1 MKFHERV
8 VIITGG
14 SQGIGEGC
22 ARVFCQEGGLVV
34 IASLEPEDG
43 QTDGRTLAEEI
54 TKSSPG
60 KAIFK
65 KCDVTVHSEIQE
77 VIIQTISEY
86 GKLDCLINNVGWHPP
101 SQTIDETSID
111 EMENL
116 LKLNYL
122 SSFVATKYAVPYL
135 RKTQGTLV
143 FISSMVAILGQDN
156 AAAYCAT
163 KAAQI
168 GLVKALAVEL
178 GKDLIRV
185 NAILPSN
192 IDTPMLRNWA
202 SSLEQPEI
210 AMQRVANFQVLNR
223 IGTPEEVGKVAL
235 FLASDDSSF
244 ITGQCIQVEGGASL
258 DY

>member
-1 MKFHERV
+1 MRFKDKV

-14 SQGIGEGC
+14 SKGIGAGC
-22 ARVFCQEGGLVV
+22 ARVFCQEGGVVV
-34 IASLEPEDG
+34 IASLAPNDG
-43 QTDGRTLAEEI
+43 ITLAENL
-54 TKSSPG
+54 TKSG
-60 KAIFK
+60 LGTVVFK
-65 KCDVTVHSEIQE
+65 ECDVTVHSQIQE
-77 VIIQTISEY
+77 VITETISEY
-86 GKLDCLINNVGWHPP
+86 GTLDCLINNVGWHPP
-101 SQTIDETSID
+101 SKTIEETSIQ

-122 SSFVATKYAVPYL
+122 SSFVGSKYAVPHL
-135 RKTQGTLV
+135 RKSQGTIV
-143 FISSMVAILGQDN
+143 FISSMVAILGQHN

-178 GKDLIRV
+178 AEDLIRV

-192 IDTPMLRNWA
+192 IDTPMLRDWA
-202 SSLEQPEI
+202 ISLEQPEI
-210 AMQRVANFQVLNR
+210 AMQELANLQVLKR

-244 ITGQCIQVEGGASL
+244 ITGQCIQVDGGASL

>member
-1 MKFHERV
+1 MRFNNRV

-22 ARVFCQEGGLVV
+22 ARVFCQEGALVV
-34 IASLEPEDG
+34 IASLEPEDT
-43 QTDGRTLAEEI
+43 QTDGKTLAEDM

-77 VIIQTISEY
+77 VITQTISEY

-101 SQTIDETSID
+101 SQTIDETSIE

-122 SSFVATKYAVPYL
+122 SSFVATKYAVPHL
-135 RKTQGTLV
+135 RNSQGTIV

-192 IDTPMLRNWA
+192 IDTSMLRNWA
-202 SSLEQPEI
+202 SSLEQPAI
-210 AMQRVANFQVLNR
+210 AMQQVANFQVLKR
-223 IGTPEEVGKVAL
+223 IGTAEEVGKVAL